1 MNEKENQKREEVK
14 DDIVKD
20 FDSVVREGSVLSS
33 VSGIIFGFLLNI
45 SINSPAGFTTEDSI
59 ILMISLYSIT
69 FAVSFF
75 VMPVVY
81 HHLQY
86 PYRDIDKFKIRS
98 HQFIKFGMIPGGI
111 TMYLGLV
118 LGLKFGL
125 HNGIGPSYE
134 HFSYILG
141 IVPFVLVYIFF
152 RKRK

>member
-1 MNEKENQKREEVK
+1 MNEKENQKKEEVK

-45 SINSPAGFTTEDSI
+45 SINSPPGFTTEDSL

-81 HHLQY
+81 HHIQY
-86 PYRDIDKFKIRS
+86 PYRDIDKFKIRIS
-98 HQFIKFGMIPGGI
+98 SI
-111 TMYLGLV
+111 Y
-118 LGLKFGL
+118 
-125 HNGIGPSYE
+125 
-134 HFSYILG
+134 
-141 IVPFVLVYIFF
+141 
-152 RKRK
+152 

>member
-1 MNEKENQKREEVK
+1 MNEKENQKKEEVK

-45 SINSPAGFTTEDSI
+45 SINSPPGFTTEDSI

-69 FAVSFF
+69 FTVSFF

-86 PYRDIDKFKIRS
+86 PYSDIDKFKIRFS
-98 HQFIKFGMIPGGI
+98 SIYKIWYDSRSNYHVFKFSTWFKIWF
-111 TMYLGLV
+111 T
-118 LGLKFGL
+118 
-125 HNGIGPSYE
+125 
-134 HFSYILG
+134 
-141 IVPFVLVYIFF
+141 
-152 RKRK
+152 

>member
-20 FDSVVREGSVLSS
+20 YDSVVREGSVLSS

-45 SINSPAGFTTEDSI
+45 SINSPAGFTTEDSL

-81 HHLQY
+81 HHIQY
-86 PYRDIDKFKIRS
+86 PYTDIDKFKIRIS
-98 HQFIKFGMIPGGI
+98 SIYKIWYDSRSNYHVFRFGTWFKIWF
-111 TMYLGLV
+111 T
-118 LGLKFGL
+118 
-125 HNGIGPSYE
+125 
-134 HFSYILG
+134 
-141 IVPFVLVYIFF
+141 
-152 RKRK
+152 

>member
-1 MNEKENQKREEVK
+1 MDEKENQREEVK

-20 FDSVVREGSVLSS
+20 YDSILREGSVLSS

-45 SINSPAGFTTEDSI
+45 SINSPSRFTTEDSL

-81 HHLQY
+81 HHIQY

-98 HQFIKFGMIPGGI
+98 HQFIKFGMIPGVI

-125 HNGIGPSYE
+125 HNGIGPIYE
-134 HFSYILG
+134 HFSYILA
-141 IVPFVLVYIFF
+141 IVPFVFVYIFF

>member
-1 MNEKENQKREEVK
+1 MNEKENQKKEEVK

-45 SINSPAGFTTEDSI
+45 SINSPTGFTAEDSL

-81 HHLQY
+81 HHIQY
-86 PYRDIDKFKIRS
+86 PYRDIDKFKIRIS
-98 HQFIKFGMIPGGI
+98 SIYKIWYDSRSNYHVFKFSTWFKIWF
-111 TMYLGLV
+111 T
-118 LGLKFGL
+118 
-125 HNGIGPSYE
+125 
-134 HFSYILG
+134 
-141 IVPFVLVYIFF
+141 
-152 RKRK
+152 